1 MIIGIGTD
9 IMEINRIEK
18 IVGQHGDS
26 FLNKYFTHSE
36 QEYARSKPRVIAQSL
51 ASAWVVKEA
60 ISKALGTGIRGD
72 VTLKSISLQ
81 RNEKGAPSVVLLE
94 GSHKKAME
102 LSDNK
107 GYKCFVSI
115 SHDNGMANAFVVI
128 ERKSN
133 VYS

>member
-18 IVGQHGDS
+18 IITQHGDA

-36 QEYARSKPRVIAQSL
+36 QEYARSKPKTMAQSL

-72 VTLKSISLQ
+72 ITLKSMSLQ
-81 RNEKGAPSVVLLE
+81 RNEKGAPSVVLLD

-107 GYKCFVSI
+107 GYTCFVSI
-115 SHDNGMANAFVVI
+115 SHDNGMANAFVII
-128 ERKSN
+128 ERN
-133 VYS
+133 NDV